1 MIKPSGARVAGLVAA
16 VLLVCLVTLI
26 ARSCGMP
33 MQQAPSGDGTA
44 PAEQEPLADDTTTA
58 EARRL
63 VENITTVVD
72 RQAKTVDWS
81 HQKDKIAFGKWAN
94 DGYVDVYL
102 MNPDG
107 SGKECLTCNR
117 PGCPQKHNGNPA
129 WHPSTEHIVFTA
141 EKEANPEKYSQ
152 WAIPGSGFN
161 CDLWVMTGGGEEFYQ
176 LTDYPVH
183 SRCVIHPHFSHDGS
197 RLLWAER
204 LGKAEGSSW
213 GEWALKLADFVVGPE
228 GPYLEDI
235 KTYQPGEHH
244 YFYESHAFSIDD
256 SKVLF
261 CGNPDGQ
268 SDVGF
273 DIYEMDLETQELTNL
288 TMSPDDWDE
297 HAQYSPDGKKIAWMS
312 STGFDI
318 VFESIE
324 GHEWMRYL
332 VTELW
337 IMDVDGSNK
346 QRLTYFNEPGYPEY
360 MGGTRC
366 VVSDISWSPDGDRIV
381 VLVAYEGEGF
391 AGLKAKIV
399 IMELE

>member
-244 YFYESHAFSIDD
+244 YFYESHAFSGDD

-337 IMDVDGSNK
+337 IMDADGSNK